1 MNAIKK
7 LWRTVLYRIA
17 DELPLRIISDGT
29 RPYLERH
36 YIGTVFGLRVY
47 LHRFVG
53 DDPDRGLHDHP
64 WSWACSFVL
73 AGWYN
78 ELRRTHLMPRPV
90 RWFNWLRADTFHRV
104 LLPRTLRELD
114 VSNPRT
120 TRAWNLRV
128 HPCWTL
134 FIHPAKSCKPWGF
147 WRETPAGT
155 FSLPNPDG
163 DTRIQSHRPASAHW
177 EQFTYD
183 HGGMGSGD
191 WWNDTLIAKLH
202 PQRLPQD

>member
-1 MNAIKK
+1 MNSIQQ
-7 LWRTVLYRIA
+7 LWRNLLYGIA
-17 DELPLRIISDGT
+17 GEMPLRIISDGT

-78 ELRRTHLMPRPV
+78 ELRRTHLMPQPV

-104 LLPRTLRELD
+104 LLPRQYEAHKWLIQSAAQR
-114 VSNPRT
+114 S
-120 TRAWNLRV
+120 
-128 HPCWTL
+128 CYTL
-134 FIHPAKSCKPWGF
+134 FIHPAKTVKPWGF

-155 FSLPNPDG
+155 FSLPNPDSA
-163 DTRIQSHRPASAHW
+163 TRIQSHRPATATW

-191 WWNDTLIAKLH
+191 WWNEALIAKLH
-202 PQRLPQD
+202 PQRQAQD